1 MKTRTQ
7 LTFKPFLLLSLFFL
21 LSVTVSFAQKKKN
34 NKKEPVVS
42 VANQEPVSFSEILY
56 DFGKIP
62 QGKPAEHLFFIE
74 NNGLDTLKIENVQ
87 TSCGCTTPEYSRDP
101 VLKGNKT
108 QLKVGYNAATEGY
121 FEKSI
126 TVTYNGGQMKQ
137 LIIKGTVWKTPD
149 QSAPGNQS
157 LKVFQ

>member
-7 LTFKPFLLLSLFFL
+7 INLKPFLLLSLFSICFTF
-21 LSVTVSFAQKKKN
+21 STFAQKQKKN
-34 NKKEPVVS
+34 KKKPVIAL
-42 VANQEPVSFSEILY
+42 ANQESVIFSEILY

-74 NNGLDTLKIENVQ
+74 NFGLDTLKIENVQ
-87 TSCGCTTPEYSRDP
+87 TSCGCTTPEYSKDP
-101 VLKGNKT
+101 VLQGKKT

-137 LIIKGTVWKTPD
+137 LIIKGTVWKTPE

>member
-7 LTFKPFLLLSLFFL
+7 LMMKPFLLLSLFFF
-21 LSVTVSFAQKKKN
+21 SFMTTVFAQKKKN
-34 NKKEPVVS
+34 KKETVEA
-42 VANQEPVSFSEILY
+42 VANQDPVSFSEIQY

-74 NNGLDTLKIENVQ
+74 NNALDTLKIENVQ

-126 TVTYNGGQMKQ
+126 TVTYNGGLMKQ